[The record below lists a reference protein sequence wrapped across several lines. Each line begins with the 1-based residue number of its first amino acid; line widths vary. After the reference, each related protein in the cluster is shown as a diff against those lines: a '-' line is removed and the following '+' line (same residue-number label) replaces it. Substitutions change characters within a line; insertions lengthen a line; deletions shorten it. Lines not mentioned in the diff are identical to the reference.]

1 MSDGPVNVKVIPV
14 KASAEDACAEAI
26 ALLRGQPVFLAG
38 SAVSAGVHGKA
49 EYGDVDLFTPTQQ
62 VLISTVQLMLDNGYT
77 LDDRFDRVWH
87 RWLRYGLRGWHT
99 NSIRLHSKQDVPV
112 NVVYKLVDKH
122 PTTSLAQVL
131 ESFDFGLLGV
141 GWDLE
146 SGLFRD
152 LRPYLFPGLDPDGPL
167 PMMPNK
173 RDNWRHGFI
182 SQYNGLR
189 EAARYAKYHG
199 YGYDM
204 TAVRDDLVTGYEQAA
219 VYFLGH
225 YDEDK
230 QLLGQIYTKLAERIE
245 ADEIDELAESYRQL
259 DFNDELDQIMGAL
272 E

>member
-26 ALLRGQPVFLAG
+26 GLLRGQPVFLAG

-62 VLISTVQLMLDNGYT
+62 VLIATVQLMLDNGYT

-87 RWLRYGLRGWHT
+87 RWLRYGMRGWST
-99 NSIRLHSKQDVPV
+99 NSIRLHSKKDVPV
-112 NVVYKLVDKH
+112 NVVYKLIDKH

-146 SGLFRD
+146 HGQFRD
-152 LRPYLFPGLDPDGPL
+152 MRGYLFPGLDPDGPL
-167 PMMPNK
+167 PMMPA
-173 RDNWRHGFI
+173 RREAWRNGFF
-182 SQYNGLR
+182 SRYNGIR
-189 EAARYAKYHG
+189 QASRYAKYHG

-204 TAVRDDLVTGYEQAA
+204 SAIKDDLITGYEQSAL
-219 VYFLGH
+219 YHLNHF
-225 YDEDK
+225 DEEK
-230 QLLGQIYTKLAERIE
+230 QLLGQIYQRLAERVGD
-245 ADEIDELAESYRQL
+245 DEIDELLQAYKVL
-259 DFNDELDQIMGAL
+259 DFSDELDAIMDAL
-272 E
+272 F